1 MLEGI
6 ELLGLLEEVEERD
19 ELFKIDCWDGWKFY
33 DKEEDDDSMTI
44 LWVVVFC
51 CV

>member
-19 ELFKIDCWDGWKFY
+19 ELFKIDC
-33 DKEEDDDSMTI
+33 
-44 LWVVVFC
+44 
-51 CV
+51 